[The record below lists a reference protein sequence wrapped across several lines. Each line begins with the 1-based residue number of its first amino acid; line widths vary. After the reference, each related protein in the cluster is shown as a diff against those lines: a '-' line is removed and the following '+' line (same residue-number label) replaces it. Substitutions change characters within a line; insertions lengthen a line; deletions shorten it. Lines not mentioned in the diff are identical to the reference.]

1 MLPPEVIQG
10 QMSDERA
17 DVWAAGV
24 LLFQMLAGFN
34 PFNKG
39 ANMWAICD
47 AIVRIPLDS
56 QLLDAVP
63 RGAHGLLKGLL
74 HKEAPRRSTWE
85 QALADPWVRTHYAA
99 EAAEIRRHQEQ
110 TYAPANPFGAVGNL
124 LAIAPGQAALP
135 AGQAGQPA
143 LEAGQLALEAGQLA
157 LPPPGTAAA
166 AEAAEREARIMI
178 YTCVSIYQSIYL
190 PISLSLYIYIYIYVY
205 VYAACVYLSIY
216 LSICLSLSLSISL
229 SIHVYIHMCTYIY
242 IYVEFMYVCMH
253 ACMHA

>member
-190 PISLSLYIYIYIYVY
+190 PISLSLYIYMYMYMLHVCI
-205 VYAACVYLSIY
+205 YLSIY
-216 LSICLSLSLSISL
+216 LSVCLSLSLSLSL
-229 SIHVYIHMCTYIY
+229 YMYIYTCVHIY
-242 IYVEFMYVCMH
+242 IYMLSLCMYACMH
-253 ACMHA
+253 ACMHE